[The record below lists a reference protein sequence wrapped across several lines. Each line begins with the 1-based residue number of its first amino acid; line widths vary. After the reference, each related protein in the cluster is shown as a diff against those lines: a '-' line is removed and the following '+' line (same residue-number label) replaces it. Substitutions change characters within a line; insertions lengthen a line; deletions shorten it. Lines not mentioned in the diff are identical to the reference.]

1 MVHNKELVRRHE
13 LARGKIGET
22 ILLNKMRKIKKIER
36 EREGTTGY
44 IPLDMDRAIHGAPLN
59 FFLNNIII

>member
-36 EREGTTGY
+36 ERGRY
-44 IPLDMDRAIHGAPLN
+44 MPLDMDGAIHGAPPN
-59 FFLNNIII
+59 FFFNNIII

>member
-36 EREGTTGY
+36 ERERGHYWVYT
-44 IPLDMDRAIHGAPLN
+44 LRHGQSHSWSPP
-59 FFLNNIII
+59 

>member
-36 EREGTTGY
+36 EREKEREATTGY
-44 IPLDMDRAIHGAPLN
+44 IPLDMDGAIHGAPPN
-59 FFLNNIII
+59 FFF